1 MTEKKYS
8 VGIFGFSREITLE
21 VTDVISNVNQL
32 TIGKFHICESWE
44 KFPYNQ
50 IEELQII
57 VLSAV
62 GYNESVVE
70 LLSSIKKQRA
80 NIEIILV
87 NFAPN
92 YSLAIKA
99 LRFGVRDLL
108 HFPGEKEALVESLN
122 KSIQFIENANHV
134 NEYTDY
140 QTLTQNLYNLV
151 YTDDVTGLF
160 NQRKLFIDLDQ
171 LVYKANSGEGNFAL
185 MFIDIDNFKSVND
198 NKGHIVGSLILN
210 YLAKEL
216 RKILRETDLIYRYG
230 GDEFIVIVEDVSFE
244 TAKQIADRIL
254 TGIMKKNFNIDRERK
269 IQISISIGL
278 SMAST
283 KTNSV
288 KEIIEKADHM
298 MYQAKKKGKGT
309 VCVWDE

>member
-1 MTEKKYS
+1 MGEKKYT
-8 VGIFGFSREITLE
+8 VGVFGLSHDLTLE
-21 VTDVISNVNQL
+21 VSDIVSKMDNVIMGNSHV
-32 TIGKFHICESWE
+32 CESWE
-44 KFPYNQ
+44 KFPLDRLVETD
-50 IEELQII
+50 IALIG
-57 VLSAV
+57 AV
-62 GYNESVVE
+62 GYLGPVVE
-70 LLSSIKKQRA
+70 LLGAIKKQKA
-80 NIEIILV
+80 NIEIILI

-108 HFPGEKEALVESLN
+108 HFPNEKETLPESIK
-122 KSIQFIENANHV
+122 KSIQFIENVNHF
-134 NEYTDY
+134 NEHND
-140 QTLTQNLYNLV
+140 NLYSLV
-151 YTDDVTGLF
+151 YTDDVTGLY

-210 YLAKEL
+210 YLAKEF

-244 TAKQIADRIL
+244 TAKKIAERIL
-254 TGIMKKNFNIDRERK
+254 NGVMKKNFHIDREKK

-278 SMAST
+278 SMASNN
-283 KTNSV
+283 TNSV
-288 KEIIEKADHM
+288 KEIIEKADNM
-298 MYQAKKKGKGT
+298 MYQAKKQGKGT
-309 VCVWDE
+309 VCVWKD